1 MYLREIHE
9 AIITFVKE
17 AGLKGLNAVV
27 QFLQRTD
34 EFVGYHT
41 NLPVGSM
48 RQKLFA
54 HLETMR
60 PYTLLWCGLVSLV
73 GASLRYGDLPPMR
86 IAVLVFFIP
95 ILGWVAGLY
104 LADYY
109 DKTLDAIQKPHRPI
123 PSGRI
128 SPREALSV
136 GAFYAILGLGLSFF
150 LPLTNI
156 VLIFIAG
163 VLVFFYAKYTKAKG
177 LLGNFNRG
185 AMTLV
190 TYLFGVFA
198 IETSTAPPVSLWVLA
213 LVFFFHDTN
222 SNIIGAIRDVY
233 GDRTAG
239 YATTPVKYGIRHTLL
254 ISVAFSMVYL
264 LLTTGIISTFPLLVY
279 PLFFLMLFSIGIL
292 ILCMMYLILF
302 TSMKTLTQKQSLYAH
317 ELFVAERIIFSSAF
331 LVGLASSHMLSVSFC
346 IISLIIT
353 LLSQHLLRERYELT

>member
-1 MYLREIHE
+1 MYLREIPE
-9 AIITFVKE
+9 AIIIFVTE

-34 EFVGYHT
+34 EFVRNHPH
-41 NLPVGSM
+41 LPAGPM
-48 RQKLFA
+48 RKKLFA

-136 GAFYAILGLGLSFF
+136 GAIYAILGLMLSFF

-156 VLIFIAG
+156 VLIVIVG
-163 VLVFFYAKYTKAKG
+163 VLVFCYAKYTKAKG

-190 TYLFGVFA
+190 TYLFGVVA
-198 IETSTAPPVSLWVLA
+198 IETTTTPPVSLWLLS

-222 SNIIGAIRDVY
+222 SNIIGAIRDVH

-239 YATTPVKYGIRHTLL
+239 YETTPVRYGIRHTLL
-254 ISVAFSMVYL
+254 ISATFSIVYL
-264 LLTTGIISTFPLLVY
+264 LLTTGIISAFPLLVY
-279 PLFFLMLFSIGIL
+279 PSFFLMFFSIGIL
-292 ILCMMYLILF
+292 VLCMMYLILF

-331 LVGLASSHMLSVSFC
+331 LVGIASSHSLSVSIC
-346 IISLIIT
+346 LICLVVT
-353 LLSQHLLRERYELT
+353 LLSQHLLRERYELI

>member
-1 MYLREIHE
+1 
-9 AIITFVKE
+9 
-17 AGLKGLNAVV
+17 
-27 QFLQRTD
+27 
-34 EFVGYHT
+34 
-41 NLPVGSM
+41 M
-48 RQKLFA
+48 RKKLFA

-86 IAVLVFFIP
+86 IAVIVFFIP

-136 GAFYAILGLGLSFF
+136 GAIYAILGLMLSFF

-156 VLIFIAG
+156 VLIVIAG
-163 VLVFFYAKYTKAKG
+163 VLVFCYAKYTKAKG

-190 TYLFGVFA
+190 TYLFGVVA
-198 IETSTAPPVSLWVLA
+198 IETTTTPPVSLWLLS

-222 SNIIGAIRDVY
+222 SNIIGAIRDVH

-239 YATTPVKYGIRHTLL
+239 YETTPVRYGIRHTLL
-254 ISVAFSMVYL
+254 ISATFSIVYL
-264 LLTTGIISTFPLLVY
+264 LLTTGIISAFPLLVY
-279 PLFFLMLFSIGIL
+279 PSFFLMFFSIGIL
-292 ILCMMYLILF
+292 VLCMMYLILF

-331 LVGLASSHMLSVSFC
+331 LVGIASSHSLSVSIC
-346 IISLIIT
+346 LICLVVT
-353 LLSQHLLRERYELT
+353 LLSQHLLRERYELI